1 MNDICKKIGER
12 VKHYRINRGM
22 SQDQLA
28 DGICSRQTIS
38 LLENGQHFPSADFM
52 KQIAVKLGVP
62 FHEIMIN
69 EVKELDA
76 KVQIDIS
83 KVYVEIEDYANA
95 FLLIEELEVRE
106 DLLEY
111 QRRELVLLKA
121 ECLLRSGSA
130 GLAVDLLSDL
140 LERLEDDHEPDDHFL
155 AVLTDK
161 LGTAYYFVSQLENA
175 YAFYM
180 RAYQIS
186 KRFPEHDPVSAK
198 IAFNLGKILRMIDRP
213 NEAIDHLIRAEE
225 YFNQV
230 SDLKKQAITLFELGI
245 AYQIRGNLEQA
256 DAIILKALALYE
268 SLNLVKMARR
278 VRESHAY
285 TVLSERKPTRA
296 IEVLIECALEYEQDG
311 DRLNLVYTYAR
322 IAFLLLRKG

>member
-1 MNDICKKIGER
+1 I
-12 VKHYRINRGM
+12 
-22 SQDQLA
+22 
-28 DGICSRQTIS
+28 
-38 LLENGQHFPSADFM
+38 
-52 KQIAVKLGVP
+52 
-62 FHEIMIN
+62 
-69 EVKELDA
+69 
-76 KVQIDIS
+76 
-83 KVYVEIEDYANA
+83 
-95 FLLIEELEVRE
+95 
-106 DLLEY
+106 
-111 QRRELVLLKA
+111 
-121 ECLLRSGSA
+121 
-130 GLAVDLLSDL
+130 
-140 LERLEDDHEPDDHFL
+140 ERLEDENEPDDHFL

-161 LGTAYYFVSQLENA
+161 LGTAYYFISQLENS

-230 SDLKKQAITLFELGI
+230 SDLKKQAITLFELGL
-245 AYQIRGNLEQA
+245 AYQIRGNIEQA

-311 DRLNLVYTYAR
+311 DRLNLVYTYSR
-322 IAFLLLRKG
+322 IAFLLLRKGDNDRALHYVESAMNLFSEGEAANHFEYVTAYHAYAEYLLQVKRFDECIQYSSKASEIFATMGLDSDATDSLKLAVQAYRLQGNFEMALNLSEQSVEILHKSRNRF